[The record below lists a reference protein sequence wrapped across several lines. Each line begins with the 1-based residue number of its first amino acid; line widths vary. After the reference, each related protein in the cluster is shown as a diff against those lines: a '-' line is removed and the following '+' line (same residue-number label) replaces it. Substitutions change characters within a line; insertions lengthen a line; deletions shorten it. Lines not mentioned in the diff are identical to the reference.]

1 MNTTLAFSVSA
12 ILAITAL
19 TTGCSQSDSSQ
30 EATAP
35 TAIPVQSQAIEPG
48 RVQDVSAFV
57 GTLEAAEKVEVRPE
71 VQGQIQQLLVQPGDR
86 VEQGT
91 PIVTLRPDQAVPQLE
106 GTLAALENAR
116 TAREAA
122 LREREVVQAQ
132 LATAQSDL
140 ELAQTNFERAQY
152 LVGQGAIG
160 EFQYDQARN
169 SLDAA
174 RNRLTAAQERL
185 QVAEVGITQ
194 AQGNIQQAQAQ
205 VDAARVGVGFRQIL
219 SPIAGIVG
227 DTSVQPGDFI
237 SPGQTITTITQ
248 NDALDLRLSIPSNQ
262 LPNLRA
268 GLPVELIDPNSKQK
282 IATGSINFI
291 SPDVNTQAQSVLVK
305 ARFPNQS
312 GQLRSGQFVQSRV
325 IWAQNS
331 GILVP
336 MTAVTRTGSQ
346 GFVYVITSTESET
359 GSEQT
364 IVEQRPVV
372 LGMVQGDH
380 YEVLDGIQL
389 GEQIA
394 ITNILRLRNGVSVQ
408 PQS

>member
-1 MNTTLAFSVSA
+1 
-12 ILAITAL
+12 
-19 TTGCSQSDSSQ
+19 
-30 EATAP
+30 
-35 TAIPVQSQAIEPG
+35 
-48 RVQDVSAFV
+48 
-57 GTLEAAEKVEVRPE
+57 
-71 VQGQIQQLLVQPGDR
+71 
-86 VEQGT
+86 
-91 PIVTLRPDQAVPQLE
+91 
-106 GTLAALENAR
+106 LAALENAR